1 MLSSISVKKPFA
13 IANAVKPS
21 KSRITLAES
30 EDFKPPSYAQ
40 IHSLERQITALKS
53 EILINQSRYEK
64 VLENYKDE
72 RIKRV
77 EAERQLSLRSGPL

>member
-1 MLSSISVKKPFA
+1 MLSNLSSKKPFS

-30 EDFKPPSYAQ
+30 EDFKPPSYAE
-40 IHSLERQITALKS
+40 IHSLERQISSLKS
-53 EILINQSRYEK
+53 QILIDQRRYEK

-72 RIKRV
+72 RIKRA